1 METSVR
7 NGLIYLISFL
17 NQNIDRNET
26 KELSEKWQVTLQN
39 VLSILKG
46 KHNSELQLR
55 GEKSVSSFTLCRS
68 FIQKQVNN
76 LRALLSTKQRSQR
89 VIS

>member
-39 VLSILKG
+39 VLSILK
-46 KHNSELQLR
+46 
-55 GEKSVSSFTLCRS
+55 
-68 FIQKQVNN
+68 
-76 LRALLSTKQRSQR
+76 
-89 VIS
+89 